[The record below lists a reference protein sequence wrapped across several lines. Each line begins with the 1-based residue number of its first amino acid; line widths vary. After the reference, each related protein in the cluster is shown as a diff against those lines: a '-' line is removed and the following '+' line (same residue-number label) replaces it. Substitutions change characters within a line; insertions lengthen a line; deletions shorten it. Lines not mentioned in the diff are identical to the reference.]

1 LNKGPE
7 RFNFKLSPPNGEG
20 IMAFEVRQLKDRI
33 GAEIRTDAATL
44 LTPGVAAEVR
54 RLLQERG
61 VLVFRELH
69 LADDQQVAL
78 AGMIG
83 RLREEGEKGIFKIT
97 LDKGANNRADYLKG
111 SFNWH
116 VDGTH
121 DDVPVFAS
129 LLSGRTLSAEGGQT
143 EFVNSYAAY
152 EDLPQ
157 ETKDRIAGLKV
168 VHSVEVSMRRG
179 GVEPTEANLAYWR
192 SLPDKTHNLVWT
204 HQTGRKSLLI
214 GCHASHVAGMDRAE
228 GERLLEEL
236 LAWATQPKFKYRH
249 EWTVG
254 DMLIWDNTGVL
265 HRVEPYRLD
274 SGRVMHRTTLMGEE
288 AFA

>member
-1 LNKGPE
+1 
-7 RFNFKLSPPNGEG
+7 
-20 IMAFEVRQLKDRI
+20 MAFEVHKLKDRI
-33 GAEIRTDAATL
+33 GAEIRTDAETL
-44 LTPGVAAEVR
+44 LRPETGAEVR
-54 RLLQERG
+54 RILLDRG
-61 VLVFRELH
+61 VLVFKALH
-69 LADDQQVAL
+69 LADDQQVEL
-78 AGMIG
+78 A
-83 RLREEGEKGIFKIT
+83 RLMGQVREEGEKGIFKIT
-97 LDKGANNRADYLKG
+97 LDKSANNRADYLKG

-121 DDVPVFAS
+121 DNVPVFAS
-129 LLSGRTLSAEGGQT
+129 LLSGRTLSTEGGQT

-152 EDLPQ
+152 EELPQ
-157 ETKDRIAGLKV
+157 ATKDRIAGLKV

-204 HQTGRKSLLI
+204 HETGRKSLLI

-228 GERLLEEL
+228 GEALLQEL

-249 EWTVG
+249 EWSPG

-265 HRVEPYRLD
+265 HRVEPYPLD

>member
-1 LNKGPE
+1 
-7 RFNFKLSPPNGEG
+7 
-20 IMAFEVRQLKDRI
+20 MAFEVLHLRDRI

-44 LTPGVAAEVR
+44 LTADVAAEVR
-54 RLLQERG
+54 RQLLARG
-61 VLVFRELH
+61 VLVFKELH
-69 LADDQQVAL
+69 LADEQQVAL
-78 AGMIG
+78 ARMMGSV
-83 RLREEGEKGIFKIT
+83 REEGEKGIFKIT
-97 LDKGANNRADYLKG
+97 LDKGANARADYLKG

-121 DDVPVFAS
+121 DDLPVFAS
-129 LLSGRTLSAEGGQT
+129 LLSGRTLSPVGGQT

-152 EDLPQ
+152 EELPQ
-157 ETKDRIAGLKV
+157 ETKDRIDGLKA

-204 HQTGRKSLLI
+204 HKSGRKSLLI
-214 GCHASHVAGMDRAE
+214 GCHASHIAGMDKAE
-228 GERLLEEL
+228 GQQLLQELLE
-236 LAWATQPKFKYRH
+236 WATQPKFKYRH
-249 EWTVG
+249 EWSVG

-265 HRVEPYRLD
+265 HRVEPYPLD
-274 SGRVMHRTTLMGEE
+274 SGRVMHRTTLLGEE